1 MDFRL
6 PSEGAGFA
14 STGGGVC
21 EVAYRSP
28 RDEHRV
34 IPSRTFLELAHDAL
48 AYFASVY
55 KRVEYYGRVRVW
67 IGVED
72 AQSSVLVANNIEQPE
87 GTTNLETVMTWTD
100 TNVETLLADPLPIVH
115 QAMDEIWQA
124 YGYPACW
131 LFQDG
136 QYRPE

>member
-1 MDFRL
+1 MRL
-6 PSEGAGFA
+6 YRE
-14 STGGGVC
+14 GVC
-21 EVAYRSP
+21 EFAYRSQ
-28 RDEHRV
+28 RGDYRAV
-34 IPSRTFLELAHDAL
+34 PSRTFLEYSHDAL

-55 KRVEYYGRVRVW
+55 QRVGYYGRVRVW

-72 AQSSVLVANNIEQPE
+72 AETSVLIVNNIERPE
-87 GTTNLETVMTWTD
+87 GTTNLQTVVTWTD
-100 TNVETLLADPLPIVH
+100 TNVESLLTDPLPAVH

-136 QYRPE
+136 EYRPE